1 MASKGGYTV
10 IHAAAETGQLAAIP
24 RASLTSDLLRARND
38 HGDTP
43 LHAAAY
49 EGHLDQV
56 PPALLTAGNLG
67 ARNYDGVT
75 PVRIA
80 VSRGYIEQLPASVR
94 PKPAGMFTRLLHK
107 VGLVRGP

>member
-1 MASKGGYTV
+1 MKSKPE
-10 IHAAAETGQLAAIP
+10 II
-24 RASLTSDLLRARND
+24 DLLNDVLTAELLLTRND

-56 PPALLTAGNLG
+56 PPPLLTAENLG

-80 VSRGYIEQLPASVR
+80 ASRGFIEQLPPSVR
-94 PKPAGMFTRLLHK
+94 PKPAGMFTRLLHQ